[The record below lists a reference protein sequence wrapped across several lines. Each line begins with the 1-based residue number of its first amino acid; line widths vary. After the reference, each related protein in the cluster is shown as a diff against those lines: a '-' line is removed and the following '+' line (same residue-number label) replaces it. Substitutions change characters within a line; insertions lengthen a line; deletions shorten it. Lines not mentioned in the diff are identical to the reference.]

1 MSVHES
7 SRKGSIE
14 KNIETRDAKVT
25 STLYLNFSFYK
36 IDPKWRWLNDIGKEE
51 AAKEFAMLIE
61 TARTKMKVET
71 YSTMGLRKE
80 SEFMIWMISDTVE
93 KMQILTSKI
102 YSTVIGKYIDISE
115 LYLSGSKAFG
125 LF

>member
-93 KMQILTSKI
+93 KMQILT
-102 YSTVIGKYIDISE
+102 
-115 LYLSGSKAFG
+115 
-125 LF
+125 